1 MAHTRIHIKQKGQ
14 VALPFMLL
22 IGSILIEIAI
32 AGALMMYFF
41 GSSRLAE
48 RLYARAGAVANTG
61 IKNAIMNIS
70 RDKDFVPTATCL
82 PTSTIT
88 TNSDTAS
95 VVVCKTDTSGVE
107 SYIYTIS
114 SLGIAGGRQK
124 KIEATVDVNKIT
136 GKVEVNSITEKQI
149 D

>member
-1 MAHTRIHIKQKGQ
+1 MFHVRTQTKKNGQ

-32 AGALMMYFF
+32 AGALMMYFY

-61 IKNAIMNIS
+61 IKTAIMNIS
-70 RDKDFVPTATCL
+70 RDKEYVSGSCL

-88 TNSDTAS
+88 TNSDSAS
-95 VVVCKTDTSGVE
+95 VLVCKTDTTE
-107 SYIYTIS
+107 LDSYVYTIS
-114 SLGIAGGRQK
+114 SIGIAGGRQK
-124 KIEATVDVNKIT
+124 KMEATVNVNKIT
-136 GKVEVNSITEKQI
+136 GKVEVTSILERQVE
-149 D
+149 

>member
-1 MAHTRIHIKQKGQ
+1 MFHTRTQTKQKGQ

-61 IKNAIMNIS
+61 IKTAIMNIS
-70 RDKDFVPTATCL
+70 RDKEYVSGSCL

-95 VVVCKTDTSGVE
+95 VLVCKTNPANSD

-114 SLGIAGGRQK
+114 STGIAGGRQK
-124 KIEATVDVNKIT
+124 KIEAMVDVNKIT
-136 GKVEVNSITEKQI
+136 GKIEVTSILERQI
-149 D
+149 E